1 VGACID
7 TTFDAMEACCIAV
20 RMEGEKPPETSV
32 PRPTY
37 SGVRG
42 YNTQ

>member
-1 VGACID
+1 MAKIL
-7 TTFDAMEACCIAV
+7 DAKEACWIAE

-37 SGVRG
+37 MAVSEDV
-42 YNTQ
+42 Q